1 MRTVNIS
8 LPDPMRDFIESQV
21 TEGLY
26 GSISDY
32 IRTLIRED
40 QRRKT
45 QDELERKLIAALDSG
60 NYRQITPEFF
70 EQLRTRIGNR
80 NLGG

>member
-8 LPDPMRDFIESQV
+8 LPDPMRDFIESRV
-21 TEGLY
+21 TDGLY
-26 GSISDY
+26 GSVSDY

-45 QDELERKLIAALDSG
+45 QEELENKLVAALDSG
-60 NYRQITPEFF
+60 DYRQVTPEFF
-70 EQLRTRIGNR
+70 EQLHARIANR
-80 NLGG
+80 NLGS